1 MKVQQLVPR
10 AEEVDLEEILTRL
23 RDISAGTLAPFV
35 PEILEFCAN
44 FSRALFRDAEAKR
57 FPELQALAFWMRK
70 SELERL
76 RQEFDRLKTSRTL
89 PVPRGLVFHVPPANV
104 DTIFMYSWLVSVMA
118 GNRNILRIS
127 PRAAVQTTIICRVL
141 NECLED
147 ADKAMR
153 DNTVMIRYG
162 HEQEITA
169 AISAVADVRVI
180 WGGDASVN
188 AIRSVRIPPHC
199 KELAFP
205 DRYSLSVM
213 RTSKYL
219 GLEEAARREVAA
231 QFYNDMYWFDQ
242 MACSSPRLLIW
253 CGGAEESSSASS
265 IFLHDLHDEIQRRGY
280 ALDASGNMNKFTFL
294 SRAILDQPVVSA
306 QQLDHQLTVA
316 QLENIRN
323 LGRDYCGGGF
333 LFQHYA
339 EGLESLAECVARKDQ
354 TLTYFG
360 FDQAE
365 MAAFAQL
372 LNGRGIDRI
381 VPLGKA
387 LTFNRYWDGYDLLV
401 EMIRHVYVE

>member
-10 AEEVDLEEILTRL
+10 SEEVELEEILAGL
-23 RDISAGTLAPFV
+23 RDTSGGTLSPLA
-35 PEILEFCAN
+35 PEILEFCAT
-44 FSRALFRDAEAKR
+44 FSRGLFRDAEAKK

-70 SELERL
+70 AELERL
-76 RQEFDRLKTSRTL
+76 RQEFDRLKTSCTL

-104 DTIFMYSWLVSVMA
+104 DTIFMYSWIMSVLV

-127 PRAAVQTTIICRVL
+127 PRAAQQTTIICRVF
-141 NECLED
+141 NDCLE
-147 ADKAMR
+147 AAGKTMR
-153 DNTVMIRYG
+153 RNTVMIRYG

-180 WGGDASVN
+180 WGGDTSVN
-188 AIRSVRIPPHC
+188 SIRAIRIPPHC

-205 DRYSLSVM
+205 DRYSLSVV
-213 RTSKYL
+213 RTSNYL
-219 GLEEAARREVAA
+219 GLDETKRKDVAA
-231 QFYNDMYWFDQ
+231 QFYNDTYWFDQ

-253 CGGAEESSSASS
+253 CGGQEESSAASAM
-265 IFLHDLHDEIQRRGY
+265 FLQDLHEEVLRRGY
-280 ALDASGNMNKFTFL
+280 ALDASGSMNKFTFL

-306 QQLDHQLTVA
+306 QRVDNQLTVA
-316 QLENIRN
+316 QLENIRH
-323 LGRDYCGGGF
+323 LDRDHCGGGF

-339 EGLESLAECVARKDQ
+339 EGIEALAECVARKDQ

-360 FDQAE
+360 FEASE
-365 MAAFAQL
+365 MAAFAKM

-381 VPLGKA
+381 VPMGKA
-387 LTFNRYWDGYDLLV
+387 LTFNRYWDGYDLLA

>member
-1 MKVQQLVPR
+1 MKVLQLVPC
-10 AEEVDLEEILTRL
+10 AEEIELDEILAGL
-23 RDISAGTLAPFV
+23 RDTSGGTLAPFT

-44 FSRALFRDAEAKR
+44 FSRGLFRDAEAKR

-104 DTIFMYSWLVSVMA
+104 DTIFMYSWLVSIMA

-141 NECLED
+141 NECLEGAD
-147 ADKAMR
+147 AAMR

-162 HEQEITA
+162 HEPEITA

-188 AIRSVRIPPHC
+188 TIRSVRIPPHC

-219 GLEEAARREVAA
+219 GLEESARRDVAA
-231 QFYNDMYWFDQ
+231 QFYNDTYWFDQ
-242 MACSSPRLLIW
+242 
-253 CGGAEESSSASS
+253 
-265 IFLHDLHDEIQRRGY
+265 
-280 ALDASGNMNKFTFL
+280 
-294 SRAILDQPVVSA
+294 
-306 QQLDHQLTVA
+306 
-316 QLENIRN
+316 
-323 LGRDYCGGGF
+323 
-333 LFQHYA
+333 
-339 EGLESLAECVARKDQ
+339 
-354 TLTYFG
+354 
-360 FDQAE
+360 
-365 MAAFAQL
+365 
-372 LNGRGIDRI
+372 
-381 VPLGKA
+381 
-387 LTFNRYWDGYDLLV
+387 
-401 EMIRHVYVE
+401 

>member
-10 AEEVDLEEILTRL
+10 AEEVELEDILAGL
-23 RDISAGTLAPFV
+23 RDTSGGTLSPLA

-44 FSRALFRDAEAKR
+44 FSKGLFRDAAAKR

-76 RQEFDRLKTSRTL
+76 RQEFDRLKTKNTL

-104 DTIFMYSWLVSVMA
+104 DTIFMYSWIMSVLV

-127 PRAAVQTTIICRVL
+127 PRAAEQTAIICRVF
-141 NECLED
+141 NDCLD
-147 ADKAMR
+147 AADPSMR
-153 DNTVMIRYG
+153 RNTVMIRYG

-169 AISAVADVRVI
+169 AISAVSDVRVI
-180 WGGDASVN
+180 WGGDTSVN
-188 AIRSVRIPPHC
+188 NIRAVRIPPHC

-213 RTSKYL
+213 RTSSYL
-219 GLEEAARREVAA
+219 ALDETRRKDVAA
-231 QFYNDMYWFDQ
+231 QFYNDTYWFDQ

-253 CGGAEESSSASS
+253 CGGQQESSSASAL
-265 IFLHDLHDEIQRRGY
+265 FLGDLHEEVLRRGY
-280 ALDASGNMNKFTFL
+280 ALDASGSMNKFTFL

-306 QQLDHQLTVA
+306 KQVDNQLTVA
-316 QLENIRN
+316 QLENIRH
-323 LGRDYCGGGF
+323 LDRDHCGGGF

-339 EGLESLAECVARKDQ
+339 EGLEALADCVARKDQ

-360 FDQAE
+360 FEPSE
-365 MAAFAQL
+365 MTAFAKM

-381 VPLGKA
+381 VPMGKA
-387 LTFNRYWDGYDLLV
+387 LTFNRYWDGYDLLA